1 MATEQ
6 THKLITVTAKAAEKI
21 HEYISQEQKN
31 LNSSESTSKVADA
44 LVSHMGWDLKK
55 QQKKMI

>member
-21 HEYISQEQKN
+21 HEYISQEAEKPEFLRVYVQ
-31 LNSSESTSKVADA
+31 
-44 LVSHMGWDLKK
+44 GGG
-55 QQKKMI
+55 

>member
-21 HEYISQEQKN
+21 HEYISQEAEKPEF
-31 LNSSESTSKVADA
+31 LRVTSKVADA

-55 QQKKMI
+55 I